1 MVDIPNNLAFI
12 AIENPLLDLTVD
24 DNDSA
29 IHTKYGLVHGQ
40 ASLVTPEQL
49 PIHNEVFHMAGRT
62 TTPGGSSLN
71 TVRAANHS
79 LRQRNGGRTAFIGC
93 IGNDEAGGSSGPSSG
108 SFRCRHCAETASID

>member
-24 DNDSA
+24 DNDSV
-29 IHTKYGLVHGQ
+29 IHAKYGLVHGQ

-93 IGNDEAGGSSGPSSG
+93 IGNDEAGQTLVS
-108 SFRCRHCAETASID
+108 ELDKV